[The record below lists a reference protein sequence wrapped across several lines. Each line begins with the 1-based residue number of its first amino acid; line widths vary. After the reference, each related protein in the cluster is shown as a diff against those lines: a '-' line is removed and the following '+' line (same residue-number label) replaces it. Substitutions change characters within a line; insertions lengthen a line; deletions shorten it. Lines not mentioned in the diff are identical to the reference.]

1 MYIVTLMNNK
11 GETFEKT
18 FYSGFYF
25 DRFLNKTKYSKKLKV
40 LGYERIK

>member
-25 DRFLNKTKYSKKLKV
+25 DRFW
-40 LGYERIK
+40 IKQNIVSN